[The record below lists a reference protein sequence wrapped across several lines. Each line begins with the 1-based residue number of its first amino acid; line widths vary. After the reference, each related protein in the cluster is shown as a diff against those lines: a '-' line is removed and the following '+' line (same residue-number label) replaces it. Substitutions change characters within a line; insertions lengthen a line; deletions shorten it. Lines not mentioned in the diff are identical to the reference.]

1 MNFNSVSYM
10 VFLPVAAI
18 GWFLIPEKF
27 KNIYLLAV
35 SYYFYLCNEVRFF
48 LLLPVLTAVTW
59 GAGVMM
65 EKAKNKKPFSSLPF
79 LPIWVHWYFSNTT
92 AFSWGQ

>member
-10 VFLPVAAI
+10 VFLPVVAI

-65 EKAKNKKPFSSLPF
+65 EKAKNKRQIERKMF
-79 LPIWVHWYFSNTT
+79 
-92 AFSWGQ
+92 AA